1 MYNRQVS
8 SRLRQ
13 EFWTTFGRYMGPVP
27 SAGGTEVNW
36 INYHTGVRN
45 LFFRMNADSSEASIA
60 ITLEHRDIAVQ
71 RLYFEKLVQLKNM
84 LHVELQEEWTWK
96 LHDEY
101 NNRIISRIYTTLPG
115 ASILNKEY
123 WPDVISFLKPRIIA
137 LDRFWEDARHGFEEL
152 M

>member
-36 INYHTGVRN
+36 INYNTGVRN

-60 ITLEHRDIAVQ
+60 ITLEHRDTAIQ
-71 RLYFEKLVQLKNM
+71 RLYFEKLIQLKNM
-84 LHVELQEEWTWK
+84 LHAELQEEWTWK

-101 NNRIISRIYTTLPG
+101 NNRIISRIYTTLPRI
-115 ASILNKEY
+115 SIFNKEH

-137 LDRFWEDARHGFEEL
+137 LDRFWQDARYGFEEL